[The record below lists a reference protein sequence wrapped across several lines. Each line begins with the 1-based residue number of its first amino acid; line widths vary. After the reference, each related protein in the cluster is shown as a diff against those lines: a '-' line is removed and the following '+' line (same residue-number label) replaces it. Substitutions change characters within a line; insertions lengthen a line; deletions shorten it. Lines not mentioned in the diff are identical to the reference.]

1 MTEFMSQARLQEVA
15 HVTEYPG
22 LSPARL
28 IPTLAWSID
37 AETGRPIGHW
47 CLSRQHDASSIRS

>member
-28 IPTLAWSID
+28 IPTLTWRID
-37 AETGRPIGHW
+37 ADTGRPIGHW
-47 CLSRQHDASSIRS
+47 CLGRQDDASSIGS